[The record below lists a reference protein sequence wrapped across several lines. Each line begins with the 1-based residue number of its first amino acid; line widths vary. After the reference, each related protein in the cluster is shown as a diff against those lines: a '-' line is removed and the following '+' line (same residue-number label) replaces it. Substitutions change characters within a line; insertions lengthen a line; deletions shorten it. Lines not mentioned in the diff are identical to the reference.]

1 MGVRVMQCIETKN
14 GVEFGKERAFCRH
27 ARSERR
33 HALVRFMII
42 VNGIQCDNLAATRDI
57 VRDTLESSL
66 RLTRGGLQ
74 TYYWYYRVDTEPFC
88 YTEIY
93 FESRQR
99 FMKGRKVYWTLVKR
113 RQELAAMVA
122 DAMKKDLYVEIS
134 KSIYWVGDLRR
145 HEGVMIGIISSC
157 IVVIAIVIVWL
168 GMKYRKEK
176 QIADL
181 LLK

>member
-1 MGVRVMQCIETKN
+1 MQCIETKN
-14 GVEFGKERAFCRH
+14 GVKFGKERAFCRH
-27 ARSERR
+27 TRSEHR
-33 HALVRFMII
+33 HAFVRFMII
-42 VNGIQCDNLAATRDI
+42 VNGLQCDSLATTRDV
-57 VRDTLESSL
+57 VRETLESAL
-66 RLTRGGLQ
+66 HLTHGGLQ

-93 FESRQR
+93 FESTQG
-99 FMKGRKVYWTLVKR
+99 FMKGRKMYWTLVKH

-134 KSIYWVGDLRR
+134 KSIYLVGNLRR
-145 HEGVMIGIISSC
+145 HMVVVIGIVCSC
-157 IVVIAIVIVWL
+157 VVVIAIAIVWL
-168 GMKYRKEK
+168 GMKHRKEK

>member
-1 MGVRVMQCIETKN
+1 MKCIETKN
-14 GVEFGKERAFCRH
+14 GVEFGKERVFCRH
-27 ARSERR
+27 IRSKSQ

-42 VNGIQCDNLAATRDI
+42 VNGLQCDNLATTRNI
-57 VRDTLESSL
+57 VRETLESVL
-66 RLTRGGLQ
+66 HLTRGGLQ

-93 FESRQR
+93 FESTQR
-99 FMKGRKVYWTLVKR
+99 FMKGRKMYWMLVKR

-122 DAMKKDLYVEIS
+122 DAVRKDLYVEIS
-134 KSIYWVGDLRR
+134 KSIYLVGDLRR
-145 HEGVMIGIISSC
+145 HMIVIIGIVSSV
-157 IVVIAIVIVWL
+157 IVVIALAIVWL
-168 GMKYRKEK
+168 GIKHRKEK